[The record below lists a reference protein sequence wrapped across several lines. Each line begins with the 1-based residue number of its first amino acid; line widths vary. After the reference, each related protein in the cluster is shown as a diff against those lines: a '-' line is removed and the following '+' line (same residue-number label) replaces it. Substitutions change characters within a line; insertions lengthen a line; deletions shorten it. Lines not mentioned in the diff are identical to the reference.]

1 MSEIATREFELSALS
16 FFLQKPVFYAQK
28 RKDLKDIQ
36 FTSKKINRVLAQLDH
51 SFVNYKEFPTKHE
64 LLERMKHS
72 LTDKG
77 DLIDIEWDEYE
88 DIINE
93 AYSKQVTGNTG
104 EQINLYLADEARNK
118 MGRKLLECPLD
129 KLQEMSKEIESGLKS
144 LRKTH
149 YDDTDFGMNF
159 FSKAGREQL
168 KQLMHDYNH
177 GACIPTGFTWLDEA
191 LRGGSRKGELSCVI
205 GTTGAGKTIWLLNMA
220 RRFLDGGARVLHI
233 YLDSTKEETAIR
245 IGSSFLGEEIAHDA
259 DLDEVV
265 EKIYESY
272 PGYENRYFLKQYP
285 AKAIDVDD
293 LEEFI
298 ENFQSYKYQMDKEA
312 GVYEEECGKFDVLI
326 LDYLEMIDYNGPEDS
341 FMVDEAKAQKINA
354 LCIKYE
360 IATWTGSQGGTE
372 AMKTDK
378 PKLYMAHGYKNRFHP
393 MANILMLCCP
403 EEERQLL
410 FRHFTV
416 DFAKSRRPV
425 VFPSIPFV
433 MDILCQRI
441 YEDEDRCP
449 KTGPTKA
456 GAPDQTKEQQGG
468 VAQGASADETAG
480 AWT

>member
-16 FFLQKPVFYAQK
+16 FFLQKPLFYAQK

-36 FTSKKINRVLAQLDH
+36 FTSKKINRVMAQLDH

-93 AYSKQVTGNTG
+93 AYSKQVTANTG
-104 EQINLYLADEARNK
+104 EQINLYLIDEARK
-118 MGRKLLECPLD
+118 RLGRQLLECPLD
-129 KLQEMSKEIESGLKS
+129 KVDEVSREVEGKIKH
-144 LRKTH
+144 LRKSVYTSH
-149 YDDTDFGMNF
+149 DFGMNF
-159 FSKAGREQL
+159 FSRAGREQL
-168 KQLMHDYNH
+168 KEDMHNYNH

-191 LRGGSRKGELSCVI
+191 LRGGSRKGELACII
-205 GTTGAGKTIWLLNMA
+205 GTTGIGKTTMMINMA

-245 IGSSFLGEEIAHDA
+245 VGSSFLGEEIAHDA
-259 DLDEVV
+259 DLDDV
-265 EKIYESY
+265 IDRIFESY

-293 LEEFI
+293 LDQFMEDFH
-298 ENFQSYKYQMDKEA
+298 NMLYQIDKEN
-312 GVYEEECGKFDVLI
+312 GVYEEDCGLWDVTI

-341 FMVDEAKAQKINA
+341 FMVDEAKAQKLNA
-354 LCIKYE
+354 LCVKYNM
-360 IATWTGSQGGTE
+360 ATWTGSQGGTE

-378 PKLYMAHGYKNRFHP
+378 PKLHMAHGYKNRFHP

-410 FRHFTV
+410 LRHFTA

-425 VFPSIPFV
+425 VYPSIPFV

-449 KTGPTKA
+449 KIGPTKQ
-456 GAPDQTKEQQGG
+456 GAPDQTKAQQGG
-468 VAQGASADETAG
+468 VAQGATADDTAG